1 VLSDGFTHVI
11 INKMENKLENK
22 EKFFALYFKQ
32 DLLRINK
39 YPSVKI
45 QINSDTIFD
54 KVYNQDSY
62 LLLKSIESINEEE
75 KLSFIEYFNFKN
87 YKELIELGEA
97 GKRILIKQ
105 YEETVYRAR
114 INQYE
119 YSDFQRYYADWFRKN
134 GFACEWLKLTIKDQ
148 IEYGWIRLLTI

>member
-1 VLSDGFTHVI
+1 MLSDGFTHVI

-62 LLLKSIESINEEE
+62 LLLKSIDDITPEDISSIFKTEGE
-75 KLSFIEYFNFKN
+75 KEIDTIVNFLMGNLKDYNTFTLSHWIDDIRAKGYAWPWMGLSVER
-87 YKELIELGEA
+87 LI
-97 GKRILIKQ
+97 
-105 YEETVYRAR
+105 
-114 INQYE
+114 
-119 YSDFQRYYADWFRKN
+119 D
-134 GFACEWLKLTIKDQ
+134 
-148 IEYGWIRLLTI
+148 YGWVRL